1 MKIFSSEKCNFEE
14 IGSEIKKGKIVAF
27 PTDTVYGLGAHIQ
40 DEKAITRI
48 FRVKDR
54 PLDSPI
60 IVLID
65 DIKRVEEHAYI
76 ENPLVWDLMSAFW
89 PGALTLILP
98 KKSHINNLITANGD
112 SLGLRIPDNDIA
124 RELIKNCGGA
134 LATPSAN
141 KSGQLSPT
149 RAEHVIKQFEENEID
164 FIIDGGKTKK
174 SIESTILDMTYNPPL
189 IVRNG
194 GITKEAIEEII
205 GSVNEL
211 QEKKK
216 SKNSFS
222 KEIKIIDK
230 KEFSNLP
237 KNSILL
243 SFGEVKDLNI
253 KKVEILSKN
262 LDYNEAIENLYD
274 SLYRLLDEDSPIL
287 YVEKLDENGL
297 GKTIME
303 RIKKIVK

>member
-14 IGSEIKKGKIVAF
+14 IGREIKKGKIVAF

-40 DEKAITRI
+40 DEQAITRI
-48 FRVKDR
+48 FKVKDR

-76 ENPLVWDLMSAFW
+76 KNPLVWDLMSAFW

-98 KKSHINNLITANGD
+98 KKSHINNLITAYGD
-112 SLGLRIPDNDIA
+112 TLGLRIPDNDIA

-164 FIIDGGKTKK
+164 YIIDGGKAKK

-253 KKVEILSKN
+253 KKIEILSKN

-287 YVEKLDENGL
+287 YIEKLDENGL